1 MAGTKE
7 GALKAAATIKEKHG
21 EDFFKKVGAIGGTA
35 KSPNK
40 GFGADRER
48 AKLAGI
54 KGGKISRRGKA
65 NV

>member
-21 EDFFKKVGAIGGTA
+21 EDFFKKVGAIGGAA

-40 GFGADRER
+40 GFGVDRER

>member
-40 GFGADRER
+40 GFGADSEK
-48 AKLAGI
+48 AKIEL
-54 KGGKISRRGKA
+54 
-65 NV
+65 